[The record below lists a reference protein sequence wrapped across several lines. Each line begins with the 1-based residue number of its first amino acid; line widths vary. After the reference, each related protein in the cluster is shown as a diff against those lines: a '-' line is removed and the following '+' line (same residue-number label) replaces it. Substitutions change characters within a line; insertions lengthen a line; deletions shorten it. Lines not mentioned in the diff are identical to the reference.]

1 MSQSSDTEKAI
12 LDFFNGISHPS
23 EIVKKIPDDPL
34 YGSSSPRAYGVRIS
48 LAKKIIRERDDVH
61 GGSFSSVEDI
71 DRIKGVGKDTL
82 HDIYNAFLKNTTS
95 YPVVLFP
102 VRLETRFKNNQ
113 LWVRLYPDDICIES
127 HDRRITRAEAVRLD
141 NLKTIINSDATREEK
156 QAAWRDFVSKFGLP
170 RATYLATLEEKEFV
184 NDEIFAPK
192 VRVLPSLF
200 LVTVYQD
207 GKVKCRGTGNPI
219 LDELP
224 LMRTTDHTSAGDA
237 YFDDDSLWVTDFEA
251 AEAVGMAIKL
261 DNCGDGPF
269 DKVVAVGIK
278 DDLTPKVAAQRIE
291 DLFESH
297 KFTRGIGFLRYGTP
311 TNNTNTSEAGYSE
324 DFKKESELSFDS
336 VFSNSTRQVIPN
348 SNLDV
353 FHKVMGIR
361 PDVFKGTDYAQDK
374 QEFYSSALRNALWPG
389 LGDYYMS
396 SMLSSSISKDDR
408 WQLWDHFKNYVYGR
422 GYCPSI
428 HIGKQP
434 YGVLPARSQK
444 GWDVSELDGF
454 ENDSVAAD
462 PNNFDMKLHRI
473 IQRFYGAYWLK
484 MSQSGAISHVGNP
497 TDLDQELT
505 SILAMSPHSLS
516 YHGRAFIDDR
526 FVAWLL
532 NALGSYFF
540 GENSGFDEASPE
552 AVEYWTSRW
561 ATQWSDIENPPDQV
575 LKEIAS
581 AIGLNESDLIGPA
594 LSNLFSWGDGRAIT
608 NTLVRDEGGNSPLA
622 YLSEFNQVP
631 DDLPPANVDKPMLYE
646 FLRRSLAYQRSY
658 DEDERLIPP
667 EIELRT
673 VTFKDPYAD
682 CGVYAMN
689 VDVGDVF
696 NEGDSLADI
705 ICMIT
710 PQYGP
715 PVVWHQDV
723 NATEGGRVHE
733 VLTPTNVATDRGTK
747 FDLLRY
753 EPTSSTES
761 RICNAVNAVEN
772 ANLDEDIL
780 KGHLVDT
787 MDLLSHRLD
796 AWVTSFANKRIIGMR
811 EKAAEGV
818 HIGVYG
824 YIENLSK
831 NDQATGDVAQ
841 GNPGGYIHAPSVGQA
856 ATAALLRNAYLTHQT
871 DPDGNAYRINLS
883 SDRVRRA
890 MRILQ
895 GLREGQELQELL
907 GYQLERELHDV
918 NLDLL
923 IDDFRIAYPLVA
935 DKEVAL
941 DVSPGSDEAME
952 AIAARNVADGLAI
965 ARDVTAAGE
974 WTTVLSK
981 LATALTPAQRDDLL
995 PILDGLRDA
1004 LDAVND
1010 TLIHESVFHA
1020 VQGNYDRS
1028 GAALEAM
1035 NGLNRPPEL
1044 ESIKTPTAAV
1054 SLGHRVYMLFE
1065 PPPELTDDDERFPR
1079 RCAEPRLDEWL
1090 SNVLGDFE
1098 QIGCTV
1104 TVEGEDDDVIVR
1116 FSNLD
1121 LCALDYLSITAD
1133 ETAKS
1138 DTDLDRY
1145 IKYYI
1150 RTLPQLGGDVVTSIN
1165 YDRSSE
1171 DYSRTIGE
1179 ALELL
1184 KTIRK
1189 VISVDKKVI
1198 TPCALSRP
1206 EGQPS
1211 EDGDEDVYVEDNYA
1225 EQDYLELR
1233 ERIDKIDGLFENAL
1247 DDVDTDAVFV
1257 ADHYFNLSRFKIIE
1271 ALPVPP
1277 PETNEQYLEFKQS
1290 IVEQAKKIVKKI
1302 DVALAETDAFVSL
1315 ETPDYNKAI
1324 KKLREVAQILL
1335 GENFVILPSC
1345 TPSNDAELNPA
1356 FSYSDTLI
1364 NENPENVNLWLQ
1376 QVAEV
1381 NPRLQQLEDM
1391 LLTQSAWQS
1400 VWVSDETDSEHAVIE
1415 IQDQADYQFHVAQLP
1430 DGACD
1435 SWMALPDSEQDFS
1448 GLEERPRSIT
1458 SFVCYSG
1465 NDTFSSLQDVDYSNT
1480 RISGLVIDAWDE
1492 KIPQFGQEDDDGNR
1506 VLPTQ
1511 QTGISFQYDRPN
1523 AQAPQTILLAVPDTN
1538 KEEATDW
1545 QLEALREIV
1554 CETMDLAKTRSVDLD
1569 AFTEIGGVFPGLY
1582 LPVDADTPGWVRDVV
1597 MDSLED
1603 LVVEPFPCA
1612 NLDSYYVGTGL
1623 GPKFDD
1629 DLGMVLASTSG
1640 GDVLIPHP
1648 HLPPGSYMFNPDGI
1662 SLSWSPDA
1670 EGELIITI
1678 SLFSGLKKE
1687 PVPEIRA
1694 FDGAGNVVASGFGP
1708 IQYGSYLRFT
1718 IDLDRAVRIEMSGG
1732 YHAPSLSY
1740 RYYLTS
1746 ICVIDHKPALP
1757 IEEGAVFNG
1766 YLVKTITLDGAPAGD
1781 YTFRQHESTDGI
1793 VFLLRDGNEVM
1804 QLSYDW
1810 KTIISFDNPYRF
1822 SFAGHFDIDIG
1833 RQGGTSTLYGLK
1845 RALFD
1850 GRQYLHVD

>member
-1 MSQSSDTEKAI
+1 MTQLSDIEKEI
-12 LDFFNGISHPS
+12 LDFFNKVNVPG
-23 EIVKKIPDDPL
+23 EIVNKIKDDPG
-34 YGSSSPRAYGVRIS
+34 YGNSSPRAYGVRTS
-48 LAKKIIRERDDVH
+48 LAKKIIQIRDDEY
-61 GGSFSSVEDI
+61 GGSFSSIEQI
-71 DRIKGVGKDTL
+71 DEIKGVGKDTL
-82 HDIYNAFLKNTTS
+82 HDIYHAFLNNTTN
-95 YPVVLFP
+95 YPVALFP
-102 VRLETRFKNNQ
+102 VRLETKFKEGQ
-113 LWVRLYPDDICIES
+113 LWIRIYPDDICIES
-127 HDRRITRAEAVRLD
+127 HNRRITKKESDILD
-141 NLKTIINSDATREEK
+141 HFKSVLADETVSKDEK
-156 QAAWRDFVSKFGLP
+156 HAAWRNLVTKFGIP
-170 RATYLATLEEKEFV
+170 RATYLATLKEKEFV
-184 NDEIFAPK
+184 NGEIFSPK
-192 VRVLPSLF
+192 VRLLPSHF
-200 LVTVYQD
+200 LATVYKD
-207 GKVKCRGTGNPI
+207 GKPI
-219 LDELP
+219 YQQSGASIPEELP
-224 LMRTTDHTSAGDA
+224 LMRTTEHESDGDA
-237 YFDDDSLWVTDFEA
+237 YFDEDSLWVADFAA
-251 AEAVGMAIKL
+251 AEAVGMALKIAL
-261 DNCGDGPF
+261 HEGEEGPF
-269 DKVVAVGIK
+269 DKVVVVGIK
-278 DDLTPKVAAQRIE
+278 EDLSPRVAEQRIE

-297 KFTRGIGFLRYGTP
+297 KFTKGIGFLHYGTP

-324 DFKKESELSFDS
+324 DFNEEAEQSYDF
-336 VFSNSTRQVIPN
+336 VFSDHAQQVIPN

-353 FHKVMGIR
+353 FRNVMGIR
-361 PDVFKGTDYAQDK
+361 PDVFKSIDYAQDK

-428 HIGKQP
+428 RIGKQP

-462 PNNFDMKLHRI
+462 PINFDMKLHRI

-484 MSQSGAISHVGNP
+484 MSQSGAIPHVGNP

-561 ATQWSDIENPPDQV
+561 ATQWSDIENPPDKV

-608 NTLVRDEGGNSPLA
+608 NTLVRDEGGDSPLA

-631 DDLPPANVDKPMLYE
+631 DDLPPTNVDKPMLYE

-733 VLTPTNVATDRGTK
+733 VLSPTNVATGQGTK

-753 EPTSSTES
+753 EPTSSTEN

-831 NDQATGDVAQ
+831 NDQASGDVAQ

-895 GLREGQELQELL
+895 GLREGQELPELL
-907 GYQLERELHDV
+907 GYQLEREIHDV

-995 PILDGLRDA
+995 PILNGLRDA

-1010 TLIHESVFHA
+1010 TLIHESV
-1020 VQGNYDRS
+1020 
-1028 GAALEAM
+1028 L
-1035 NGLNRPPEL
+1035 
-1044 ESIKTPTAAV
+1044 
-1054 SLGHRVYMLFE
+1054 
-1065 PPPELTDDDERFPR
+1065 
-1079 RCAEPRLDEWL
+1079 
-1090 SNVLGDFE
+1090 
-1098 QIGCTV
+1098 
-1104 TVEGEDDDVIVR
+1104 
-1116 FSNLD
+1116 
-1121 LCALDYLSITAD
+1121 
-1133 ETAKS
+1133 
-1138 DTDLDRY
+1138 
-1145 IKYYI
+1145 
-1150 RTLPQLGGDVVTSIN
+1150 
-1165 YDRSSE
+1165 
-1171 DYSRTIGE
+1171 
-1179 ALELL
+1179 
-1184 KTIRK
+1184 
-1189 VISVDKKVI
+1189 
-1198 TPCALSRP
+1198 
-1206 EGQPS
+1206 
-1211 EDGDEDVYVEDNYA
+1211 
-1225 EQDYLELR
+1225 
-1233 ERIDKIDGLFENAL
+1233 ID
-1247 DDVDTDAVFV
+1247 
-1257 ADHYFNLSRFKIIE
+1257 H
-1271 ALPVPP
+1271 
-1277 PETNEQYLEFKQS
+1277 Q
-1290 IVEQAKKIVKKI
+1290 
-1302 DVALAETDAFVSL
+1302 
-1315 ETPDYNKAI
+1315 
-1324 KKLREVAQILL
+1324 
-1335 GENFVILPSC
+1335 
-1345 TPSNDAELNPA
+1345 
-1356 FSYSDTLI
+1356 
-1364 NENPENVNLWLQ
+1364 
-1376 QVAEV
+1376 
-1381 NPRLQQLEDM
+1381 
-1391 LLTQSAWQS
+1391 
-1400 VWVSDETDSEHAVIE
+1400 
-1415 IQDQADYQFHVAQLP
+1415 
-1430 DGACD
+1430 
-1435 SWMALPDSEQDFS
+1435 
-1448 GLEERPRSIT
+1448 
-1458 SFVCYSG
+1458 
-1465 NDTFSSLQDVDYSNT
+1465 
-1480 RISGLVIDAWDE
+1480 
-1492 KIPQFGQEDDDGNR
+1492 
-1506 VLPTQ
+1506 
-1511 QTGISFQYDRPN
+1511 
-1523 AQAPQTILLAVPDTN
+1523 
-1538 KEEATDW
+1538 
-1545 QLEALREIV
+1545 
-1554 CETMDLAKTRSVDLD
+1554 
-1569 AFTEIGGVFPGLY
+1569 
-1582 LPVDADTPGWVRDVV
+1582 
-1597 MDSLED
+1597 
-1603 LVVEPFPCA
+1603 
-1612 NLDSYYVGTGL
+1612 
-1623 GPKFDD
+1623 
-1629 DLGMVLASTSG
+1629 
-1640 GDVLIPHP
+1640 
-1648 HLPPGSYMFNPDGI
+1648 
-1662 SLSWSPDA
+1662 SWSPSRRLPQPSA
-1670 EGELIITI
+1670 SVIVSICYSNHRPN
-1678 SLFSGLKKE
+1678 SLMMMNVS
-1687 PVPEIRA
+1687 R
-1694 FDGAGNVVASGFGP
+1694 VVAQS
-1708 IQYGSYLRFT
+1708 
-1718 IDLDRAVRIEMSGG
+1718 
-1732 YHAPSLSY
+1732 HAWM
-1740 RYYLTS
+1740 
-1746 ICVIDHKPALP
+1746 
-1757 IEEGAVFNG
+1757 NG
-1766 YLVKTITLDGAPAGD
+1766 YQTYWVILNK
-1781 YTFRQHESTDGI
+1781 
-1793 VFLLRDGNEVM
+1793 
-1804 QLSYDW
+1804 
-1810 KTIISFDNPYRF
+1810 
-1822 SFAGHFDIDIG
+1822 
-1833 RQGGTSTLYGLK
+1833 
-1845 RALFD
+1845 
-1850 GRQYLHVD
+1850 